1 MLKFKIISTRFHAR
15 GSILLE
21 SLLAIVILS
30 VSITLVIQAMT
41 AGVRAGRDSSLYTQ
55 AVRLMDNKMAGLMEQ
70 RFIAPGLREEGH
82 FPEPWDRYTYI
93 LTTQPVSSDEQNI
106 INRVLL
112 TVFFQSGKKKNS
124 LETETYLL
132 NRP

>member
-1 MLKFKIISTRFHAR
+1 MSTEFNAR

-21 SLLAIVILS
+21 SLLAVVILS

-41 AGVRAGRDSSLYTQ
+41 ASVRAGRDSSLYTQ
-55 AVRLMDNKMAGLMEQ
+55 ALRLMDNKMAELMEKK
-70 RFIAPGLREEGH
+70 FIAPGLQEEGQ
-82 FPEPWDRYTYI
+82 FPEPWDRYAYT

-106 INRVLL
+106 INHVWL
-112 TVFFQSGKKKNS
+112 TVSFQSGKKKNF